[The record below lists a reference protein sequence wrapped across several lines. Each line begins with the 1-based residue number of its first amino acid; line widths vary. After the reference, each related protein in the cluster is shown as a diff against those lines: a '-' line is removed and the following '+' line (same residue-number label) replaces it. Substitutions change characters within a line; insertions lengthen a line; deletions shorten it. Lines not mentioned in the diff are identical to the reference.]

1 MKERI
6 VRAVAGIFMLA
17 SITLTYFVSIN
28 WLWLGVFVGVNLLQS
43 SFTKF
48 CPLDFFLDQFG
59 VGKND
64 AAAKKSC
71 C

>member
-6 VRAVAGIFMLA
+6 IRAVAGTFVLA
-17 SITLTYFVSIN
+17 SIVLTYFVNIN
-28 WLWLGVFVGVNLLQS
+28 WLWLGVFVGINLLQS

-48 CPLDFFLDQFG
+48 CPLEKILEVAG
-59 VGKND
+59 VDNNKS
-64 AAAKKSC
+64 KKDC